1 MKMNIKSKV
10 QHFTVTFLIFISFLF
25 IFSSTFA
32 QEKSSRPKIGLT
44 LSGGGAKGLAHI
56 GILQAIDSAGL
67 KIDYITGTSM
77 GSIMGAM
84 YAVGYSGDSIENL
97 SRPLDWNLLFST
109 SPQLDAIG
117 IEEKSEYQKYALEV
131 PFVDGKFKIGKG
143 IIEGQELWMK
153 MSEVFEPVYNIT
165 DFSKFS
171 IPFKCIGTD
180 LETGN
185 AVEMDHGNIVTAI
198 RASMAIPSVFTP
210 VQYDDKLLVDG
221 GVVNNFPVLDAKKM
235 GAEYMIGVNVGSG
248 LLKANEL
255 HSALDILLQIG
266 FFKDAAGFKDHKS
279 QCNLLITPD
288 IKNYSAGSFEAADS
302 ILAIGREAGK
312 QFYPY
317 FKKLADSLEAIYG
330 PSNFV
335 KDRLP
340 KNKIISIS
348 KYTVDGL
355 TQTEENFFFGL
366 LALKT
371 NRAYSNNEVNEAV
384 RRVYGSRYYRIIR
397 YDFVNDGKGGT
408 EMHFHV
414 EENPLTAVK
423 FAINYNNFTKLALKF
438 NMTSRD
444 LLFKESRALASA
456 SLSENPR
463 LYGEYFKYINKS
475 RTARV
480 VVDAYYEAIDFPV
493 YVDFSLYQTLRS
505 VYSSF
510 DLQLQRNLNRL
521 SYFGIGQ
528 QYINSRIKTEE
539 SPSLIYNGNND
550 YWYSYI
556 SYVINNANKKFAP
569 TKGWNI
575 KTEVGFVYG
584 QDPEFEYSFDGSSVS
599 SDSLNYNYDDY
610 VRININANHYSE
622 INSKFSWS
630 QNLSLAYLIAN
641 DPYIANNFLVGGV
654 NEIIRNQVTFIGLN
668 ESEVKTGSIASAQF
682 GLQYMLTKNAFLKG
696 RFNAGIYDFQGKGL
710 ENINTSENLLTG
722 YGLTFSFN
730 SAVGPLEFTVMHCDQ
745 DSKVRTNINI
755 GFAF

>member
-1 MKMNIKSKV
+1 MRMNIKSKV

-266 FFKDAAGFKDHKS
+266 FLKMPQA
-279 QCNLLITPD
+279 L
-288 IKNYSAGSFEAADS
+288 
-302 ILAIGREAGK
+302 
-312 QFYPY
+312 
-317 FKKLADSLEAIYG
+317 
-330 PSNFV
+330 
-335 KDRLP
+335 
-340 KNKIISIS
+340 KII
-348 KYTVDGL
+348 
-355 TQTEENFFFGL
+355 
-366 LALKT
+366 
-371 NRAYSNNEVNEAV
+371 NRN
-384 RRVYGSRYYRIIR
+384 
-397 YDFVNDGKGGT
+397 
-408 EMHFHV
+408 
-414 EENPLTAVK
+414 
-423 FAINYNNFTKLALKF
+423 
-438 NMTSRD
+438 
-444 LLFKESRALASA
+444 
-456 SLSENPR
+456 
-463 LYGEYFKYINKS
+463 
-475 RTARV
+475 
-480 VVDAYYEAIDFPV
+480 
-493 YVDFSLYQTLRS
+493 
-505 VYSSF
+505 
-510 DLQLQRNLNRL
+510 
-521 SYFGIGQ
+521 
-528 QYINSRIKTEE
+528 
-539 SPSLIYNGNND
+539 
-550 YWYSYI
+550 
-556 SYVINNANKKFAP
+556 VIC
-569 TKGWNI
+569 
-575 KTEVGFVYG
+575 
-584 QDPEFEYSFDGSSVS
+584 S
-599 SDSLNYNYDDY
+599 
-610 VRININANHYSE
+610 
-622 INSKFSWS
+622 
-630 QNLSLAYLIAN
+630 
-641 DPYIANNFLVGGV
+641 
-654 NEIIRNQVTFIGLN
+654 
-668 ESEVKTGSIASAQF
+668 
-682 GLQYMLTKNAFLKG
+682 
-696 RFNAGIYDFQGKGL
+696 
-710 ENINTSENLLTG
+710 
-722 YGLTFSFN
+722 
-730 SAVGPLEFTVMHCDQ
+730 
-745 DSKVRTNINI
+745 
-755 GFAF
+755 